1 MSTDVLQIRYVSNNG
16 NTQVFSVGED
26 IKIGRAFFCDVHVQD
41 LLASREHARFFRRD
55 NLYWVEDLNSSNG
68 SYLNG
73 RRLLESTRID
83 DGDVLSIGQCTFTVE
98 RVPAVK
104 MNQPTVVYTKRVLEQ
119 VQKST
124 KKTEVT
130 TSRLFQRLMVL
141 PTCKTL
147 LQLCTHFESVLK
159 ECLPI
164 ANIEFW
170 VSSSQSMFGLKR
182 VSVDGISVF
191 SFDDLDVTKQQM
203 IWKEQAA
210 LIFESS
216 EQHSSGAD
224 CTVAVPIVSN
234 NRSVGVLS
242 ATIDQPSAD
251 TLAVLIVALY
261 GFTKEWMVLE
271 PWMNKHIARTPFVTT
286 LQWMLAPMSS
296 TNSLDIFQ
304 QQHQLRCTTLQFLS
318 KDVSWS
324 ERERYA
330 VECAMAMI
338 QNQSNQVFF
347 DQQRAWFDQSDDL
360 FVRELLEIVDGYT
373 GRSVTDHKGI
383 DLMRLSLCIV
393 DTCLEDPYIATHEM
407 MGRLSTVMDTQVLM
421 VNEADLDI
429 LLPMLHRIQHQEE
442 DTQLFQR

>member
-1 MSTDVLQIRYVSNNG
+1 MSTDILQVRYVSNNG
-16 NTQVFSVGED
+16 NTQVFSVGEE

-98 RVPAVK
+98 SVPVVK

-119 VQKST
+119 LQDST
-124 KKTEVT
+124 KQGEMT

-147 LQLCTHFESVLK
+147 LQLCTHFELVFK

-182 VSVDGISVF
+182 VFVEGTSVF
-191 SFDDLDVTKQQM
+191 SFDNLDVTKQQM

-216 EQHSSGAD
+216 ELQTD
-224 CTVAVPIVSN
+224 RVVVVPIVSN
-234 NRSVGVLS
+234 NRSVGILS
-242 ATIDQPSAD
+242 ATIDHASAEM
-251 TLAVLIVALY
+251 LSLLIVALY
-261 GFTKEWMVLE
+261 GFSKEWMVLE

-296 TNSLDIFQ
+296 TNSLEIFQ
-304 QQHQLRCTTLQFLS
+304 QQHQLRCTTLQYLS
-318 KDVSWS
+318 KDIAWS
-324 ERERYA
+324 EKERYA
-330 VECAMAMI
+330 VECAMSVI

-373 GRSVTDHKGI
+373 GRSVTNHKGI
-383 DLMRLSLCIV
+383 DIMRLSMCIV
-393 DTCLEDPYIATHEM
+393 DNCLEEPYIATHDM
-407 MGRLSTVMDTQVLM
+407 MERLSTVMDTKNIVL
-421 VNEADLDI
+421 VLNETDLDV